1 MKRMRTLLTM
11 TLVATSLSGLAGCA
25 PMLTGQ
31 MAEAGYNAALDKFG
45 GGTDLSSVGADERQ
59 KRIQSVLNEA
69 VIGQDAEL
77 LVNAVGEA
85 PKEKTA
91 NAQGYVCYE
100 YAGVYSST
108 EAAVI
113 VSKEGKVVFYGNSR
127 CNVEMQRVHGE
138 G

>member
-1 MKRMRTLLTM
+1 MTRMAIVLAAAM
-11 TLVATSLSGLAGCA
+11 AAAGLSALAGCA

-31 MAEAGYNAALDKFG
+31 MAEAGYNAALDKLG
-45 GGTDLSSVGADERQ
+45 GGSDLSAVGADERQ

-69 VIGQDAEL
+69 VIGQDAEP
-77 LVNAVGEA
+77 LVSAMGEA

-100 YAGVYSST
+100 YAAVYSSA

-113 VSKEGKVVFYGNSR
+113 VARQGKVVFYGNSR
-127 CNVEMQRVHGE
+127 CNVEMQRDHG
-138 G
+138 GA